1 MTDEIPSVRLPDGS
15 SVPALGQ
22 GTWRMGESASRRPEE
37 IAALRRGVEL
47 GLTLIDTAEMYGDG
61 GAEEVLAEALRGLR
75 DKVFLVSKVYPQ
87 NAGGQALRRACENSL
102 RRLATDR
109 IDLYLLHWRGA
120 VPLKATIDGMAALQR
135 EGKIGSWGVSNFDT
149 NDMEELFAAG
159 GGDCAVNQ
167 ILYNLLRR
175 GPEFDLLPA
184 LAARGIPA
192 MAYSPIEQGRL
203 PKSGV
208 LPDIAKRYQATTFQ
222 VALAWVLRR
231 PHVIAIPKAATI
243 DHVNANRAA
252 LDVKLDA
259 EALAALDEAFAPP
272 RRKTPLAMI

>member
-1 MTDEIPSVRLPDGS
+1 MTEEIPTVRLPNGS

-22 GTWRMGESASRRPEE
+22 GTWRMGESASRRAAE

-87 NAGGQALRRACENSL
+87 NAGGHALRRACENSL

-109 IDLYLLHWRGA
+109 IDLYLLHWRGG
-120 VPLKATIDGMAALQR
+120 VPLKATVEGMEALRR
-135 EGKIGSWGVSNFDT
+135 EGKIGAWGVSNFDT

-159 GGDCAVNQ
+159 GTECAANQ

-184 LAARGIPA
+184 MATRRIPA

-203 PKSGV
+203 PKSGG
-208 LPDIAKRYQATTFQ
+208 LTDIARRCGATIFQ
-222 VALAWVLRR
+222 VALAWVLRK
-231 PHVIAIPKAATI
+231 PDIIAIPKAATI
-243 DHVNANRAA
+243 AHVDANRAA
-252 LDVKLDA
+252 LDVKLDM

>member
-1 MTDEIPSVRLPDGS
+1 MAADIPNVRLPDGYLVS
-15 SVPALGQ
+15 ALGQ
-22 GTWRMGESASRRPEE
+22 GTWRIGENSSRRPQE

-61 GAEEVLAEALRGLR
+61 GAEELLGEALRGLR

-109 IDLYLLHWRGA
+109 IDLYLLHWRGG
-120 VPLKATIDGMAALQR
+120 VPLKETVAGMKSLQK
-135 EGKIGSWGVSNFDT
+135 EGKIRYWGVSNFDAG
-149 NDMEELFAAG
+149 DMEELFAAG
-159 GGDCAVNQ
+159 GADCATNQ

-184 LAARGIPA
+184 MAARSIPA

-203 PKSGV
+203 PRSAILSG
-208 LPDIAKRYQATTFQ
+208 IAQRYAATTFH

-231 PHVIAIPKAATI
+231 PDVIAIPKAATI
-243 DHVNANRAA
+243 DHVTANRAA
-252 LDVKLDA
+252 LDVKLDD